1 MDDEVS
7 NNDTG
12 GVPGEDTGGV
22 AEALWR
28 CEPIFHRW
36 ERGFSRAEFD
46 RMTDVDFSEVG
57 ASGSRYDRE
66 YVWSVLARR
75 HTSTTAATDLE
86 ENWRVE
92 DFVVRSIAPATQLVT
107 YTLHQ
112 GERVSRRATIWRYD
126 GVQEDGGQEDGGQE
140 DGGHWVALYHQGTLV
155 PDR

>member
-7 NNDTG
+7 SNDTG
-12 GVPGEDTGGV
+12 GVPGEDTRGV

-75 HTSTTAATDLE
+75 HATTAVTDLE
-86 ENWRVE
+86 ENWCVE

-126 GVQEDGGQEDGGQE
+126 GGQD

>member
-1 MDDEVS
+1 MDGEVS
-7 NNDTG
+7 SNGIG
-12 GVPGEDTGGV
+12 GFPGVDIGGA

-28 CEPIFHRW
+28 REPIFHRW

-66 YVWSVLARR
+66 YVWSVLLRR
-75 HTSTTAATDLE
+75 HATASSTTASADAE
-86 ENWRVE
+86 ETWRVE
-92 DFVVRSIAPATQLVT
+92 DFAVRSIAPDTHLVT

-112 GERVSRRATIWRYD
+112 DDRVSRRATIWRH
-126 GVQEDGGQEDGGQE
+126 EGGHDDSERD

>member
-1 MDDEVS
+1 MDDERS
-7 NNDTG
+7 SNDTG
-12 GVPGEDTGGV
+12 GVAGEDSGGV
-22 AEALWR
+22 AGALRR

-66 YVWSVLARR
+66 HVWSVLARR
-75 HTSTTAATDLE
+75 HASTTAPADLE

-92 DFVVRSIAPATQLVT
+92 DFAVRSIAPATQLVT

-112 GERVSRRATIWRYD
+112 GERVSRRATLWRYD
-126 GVQEDGGQEDGGQE
+126 NCDD